1 MRPGNTQGANTGSSR
16 KLQLDTGPDGR
27 KTPTRPGP
35 APASAPAYVQA
46 IGQQQQMHHPR
57 TGSMSEADRAYG
69 RCGSFVLGTK
79 GQASAPA
86 HVQPQPELSIQ
97 PESKGNIPN
106 VPPIPTQYLN
116 QNQPG
121 GQAPRMGN
129 SSNQVHP
136 QGDNNGQPV
145 PGFIHSPVD
154 VPSLIAGK
162 GYNPPNFDVRPGFV
176 RRLSLDVTVHLKA
189 LPRLVTLASNHT

>member
-1 MRPGNTQGANTGSSR
+1 
-16 KLQLDTGPDGR
+16 
-27 KTPTRPGP
+27 
-35 APASAPAYVQA
+35 
-46 IGQQQQMHHPR
+46 
-57 TGSMSEADRAYG
+57 MSEADRSMAAAGASSGEQKDKLLHQRTSNPNLNYRFDQG
-69 RCGSFVLGTK
+69 R
-79 GQASAPA
+79 
-86 HVQPQPELSIQ
+86 
-97 PESKGNIPN
+97 KGNIPN
-106 VPPIPTQYLN
+106 VPPIPSQYLN

-145 PGFIHSPVD
+145 RGFINSPVD

-176 RRLSLDVTVHLKA
+176 RRSSLDVTTHSKA
-189 LPRLVTLASNHT
+189 LPRLVTLSSSHTQKMTFTNL

>member
-1 MRPGNTQGANTGSSR
+1 M
-16 KLQLDTGPDGR
+16 
-27 KTPTRPGP
+27 
-35 APASAPAYVQA
+35 
-46 IGQQQQMHHPR
+46 GQQQQMHHPR
-57 TGSMSEADRAYG
+57 TGSMSEADRAMAAAGTSSWEQKDKLLHQRTSNPNLNYRFDQG
-69 RCGSFVLGTK
+69 R
-79 GQASAPA
+79 
-86 HVQPQPELSIQ
+86 
-97 PESKGNIPN
+97 KGNIPN

-145 PGFIHSPVD
+145 PGFINSPVD

-176 RRLSLDVTVHLKA
+176 RRLSLDVTIHLKA
-189 LPRLVTLASNHT
+189 LPRLVTLSSSHTQKMMFTNL